1 MLVGSAVASTK
12 ATAGRTGTVVSAGWD
27 NSNDTAVYH
36 VRCSNGDMIE
46 LTHAETVAATLSFR
60 GSAVATTAKGGG
72 KAKAKSKGYSKSVWQ
87 YTKKA
92 QAEADVQELAIEESL
107 RQHDGQTGRDRN
119 QGRRRL
125 RRRQKR
131 GPAQSDGEDVSEE
144 DEEDDAPSQ
153 KKAKVTVEEEDD
165 MSNDNMDVELP
176 AQVMA
181 TTVAGVGGE
190 ARRLTGR
197 PRAESVNGVDAPSD
211 MIVEAP
217 PQAGPPPS
225 QVASAAD
232 QGGSASTTKKKRRP
246 RSSGEKKRTRKKNN
260 TEAGE
265 RATQD
270 PLT

>member
-1 MLVGSAVASTK
+1 M
-12 ATAGRTGTVVSAGWD
+12 
-27 NSNDTAVYH
+27 
-36 VRCSNGDMIE
+36 
-46 LTHAETVAATLSFR
+46 
-60 GSAVATTAKGGG
+60 
-72 KAKAKSKGYSKSVWQ
+72 
-87 YTKKA
+87 
-92 QAEADVQELAIEESL
+92 
-107 RQHDGQTGRDRN
+107 
-119 QGRRRL
+119 

-131 GPAQSDGEDVSEE
+131 GPEQSDGEDVSEE

-153 KKAKVTVEEEDD
+153 KKAKVTGEEEDD

-217 PQAGPPPS
+217 HQAGPPPS
-225 QVASAAD
+225 HAASAAD

-246 RSSGEKKRTRKKNN
+246 RSSGEKLFWRKRNKLKKNDGRGRKGHSRIPSPS
-260 TEAGE
+260 EG
-265 RATQD
+265 
-270 PLT
+270 